1 MALPVSSRRK
11 LWNVEKFHMLKEE
24 EEKEEEERR
33 RRKKKR
39 RKCERVEGIRKRQ
52 HGRRKRKNTK

>member
-39 RKCERVEGIRKRQ
+39 RKCERVGGRKKAKEGKE
-52 HGRRKRKNTK
+52 